1 MGPRP
6 LPGRRGE
13 EKALIAEVYQVSAN
27 HTGLVAPPEFSD
39 VGTCAF
45 HSWPVRA
52 ALENREAYRSGS
64 GWGFFLGWPQIWR
77 SSMVS
82 SLGTK
87 HPFRPFFYSIK
98 KH

>member
-6 LPGRRGE
+6 LPGCRGE

-52 ALENREAYRSGS
+52 ALENRVAHRSVIRKGGEGGFGS
-64 GWGFFLGWPQIWR
+64 GVFPCYLQRYIFMFINVFP
-77 SSMVS
+77 V
-82 SLGTK
+82 
-87 HPFRPFFYSIK
+87 
-98 KH
+98 